1 MNYAMVR
8 LLILKDWYLQR
19 WIILGSLAGGAL
31 ALAITISF
39 GKAGFFIGMILLVTV
54 LIASGDQ
61 LAFTLVVNERKE
73 KTLAFVMSL
82 PISAVEYT
90 AGKVLANLLIFLVPW
105 TAILVG
111 SLTLILATPAIPHGL
126 VPYVT
131 IMCIEILVTTCF
143 VSCVAIVSESQ
154 SWAIATVIVGNVGF
168 NVVGYCVAH
177 VASVAATMFGP
188 VVVWNPASITILLA
202 ELVTIAVLFAFTF
215 YVQSRKTH
223 FI

>member
-1 MNYAMVR
+1 MNYGMVK

-19 WIILGSLAGGAL
+19 WTILGSVAGGAL
-31 ALAITISF
+31 ALAITMSF

-61 LAFTLVVNERKE
+61 LAFALVVNERKE
-73 KTLAFVMSL
+73 KTLAFIMSL
-82 PISAVEYT
+82 PISLVEYT
-90 AGKVLANLLIFLVPW
+90 ASKVLANLLIFLIPW
-105 TAILVG
+105 TAVLIG

-131 IMCIEILVTTCF
+131 IMGLEILVTIFF

-168 NVVGYCVAH
+168 NVAGYCVAH
-177 VASVAATMFGP
+177 IASIATTMFGAT
-188 VVVWNPASITILLA
+188 VVWNPVSVAILLA
-202 ELVTIAVLFAFTF
+202 ELAAIALLIAVTF
-215 YVQSRKTH
+215 FVQSRKTH
-223 FI
+223 FL

>member
-31 ALAITISF
+31 ALAITVSF
-39 GKAGFFIGMILLVTV
+39 GKTGFFIGMILLVTV
-54 LIASGDQ
+54 LIASGEQ

-82 PISAVEYT
+82 PISSVEYT
-90 AGKVLANLLIFLVPW
+90 ASKVLANLLIFLVPW
-105 TAILVG
+105 TAVVVG

-131 IMCIEILVTTCF
+131 IMCIEILVTTFF

-154 SWAIATVIVGNVGF
+154 SWAIAALMVVNVGF
-168 NVVGYCVAH
+168 NIVGYCVAH
-177 VASVAATMFGP
+177 VPSIAATMFGP
-188 VVVWNPASITILLA
+188 VVVWNPASVAILFSELA
-202 ELVTIAVLFAFTF
+202 AIALFIALTF
-215 YVQSRKTH
+215 YAQSRKTH
-223 FI
+223 FL